1 MRQLNG
7 QTFYSPSDLTEFH
20 DSPFGSWCKLCYA
33 ATDGAYP
40 EPDPEDAFLKML
52 QQAGIEHENWLVN
65 ELREQGR
72 QVVDVTELCPGKDF
86 LKQHETT
93 VRLMQE
99 GTEVIVQAALMDD
112 EFAGFA
118 DFVVRIDKP
127 SVLGDYSYEV
137 WDTKLSKTVKV
148 THLLQLLAYAR
159 MIERIQGELPETVT
173 VVLGSREFDRYPT
186 AEYLPYFEATREKFL
201 AAVSNFDQEAM
212 PDPFESKNYGNWSTF
227 AEALLAERRHLSLVA
242 NIRRSQIVKLN
253 AAGVHTIDKLANLDD
268 LSQVKIPNATLEKL
282 REQAQV
288 QIATEQQGS
297 PQYRLRSP
305 KANEPQLFSMLE
317 PFSPGDIYFDLEGNP
332 LAEGGLEFLW
342 GMTVVDEN
350 REQEFIA
357 YWAHNQAEEKLAL
370 AQFFELTLARWQR
383 YPNMRVYHYAPY
395 EMTALKRLVARY
407 GIYENELDK
416 MLREGLF
423 VDLYRVVKNSLIIGQ
438 PSYSI
443 KKVELMYRGG
453 RATEIGLGGD
463 AVVAYQQWTELGDQ
477 KTLDD
482 IKLYNKDDCDST
494 YELAEWLREL
504 KQKHHDELQ
513 VEAAQVYIEPPETPK
528 NSGNVEKKQELSAR
542 KLRLRE
548 RLEKLT
554 NEQSDTEKRHAIET
568 LMHAINYYEREKK
581 PAWWPVFEARITPDE
596 ELIDDRSVI
605 VGCRLIERN
614 GKYVQLQYA
623 PEQEIALKVGE
634 TYQMKTS
641 DDSAM
646 LEMTL
651 KAVDVDG
658 GILEF
663 HLVKAQYV
671 IDVPH
676 EFSLIAKPKEFSRD
690 HFENALCDFADSVL
704 AQKTLP
710 SSLITELLLRNP
722 PRFSG
727 QINTITA
734 NHSGQADKLEVI
746 IKLVEALDESFLTI
760 QGPPGTGKT
769 YTASRLIGH
778 LLGTQPRSNIG
789 IVSNSHT
796 AANNLLR
803 SAVTHCQSNAIE
815 CKALTGRTDD
825 QLEALGV
832 KKINNADV
840 AHYLTGG
847 VVAANSSFLF
857 VRPELEGALDYLFI
871 DEAGQLSIVDVIA
884 MARSARNI
892 VLLGDQMQLGQPTQ
906 ATHPGDSGLS
916 VLDYLMKHEQVV
928 PEDKG
933 VLLNRSYRMHQD
945 VLDFISNMVYRGRL
959 EADEANQN
967 QRIDVTHTEMVRK
980 QSGIEFH
987 PVEHDGNTV
996 SSDEEADYIQ
1006 QLYQHLLHG
1015 SFTDKS
1021 GIQQPIT
1028 TDDILIVTPYNL
1040 QVQRLKDRL
1049 PKARIGTVDKFQGQE
1064 APVVIFSFCSSSP
1077 EESPR
1082 GLDFL
1087 FDLRRINVAVSR
1099 AQALAI
1105 VVGSPRL
1112 LEVTAT
1118 SIPLMK
1124 KASLV
1129 KELGRVGR

>member
-72 QVVDVTELCPGKDF
+72 QVVDVTELHPGKDF

-99 GTEVIVQAALMDD
+99 GTEIIVQAALMDD

-118 DFVVRIDKP
+118 DFVVRVDKP

-137 WDTKLSKTVKV
+137 WDTKLSKTAKV

-212 PDPFESKNYGNWSTF
+212 PDPFESKDYGNWSTF

-253 AAGVHTIDKLANLDD
+253 AAGVHTIDDLANLDD

-288 QIATEQQGS
+288 QIATEQQGT

-305 KANEPQLFSMLE
+305 KPNEPQLFSMLE

-350 REQEFIA
+350 RKQDFIA

-370 AQFFELTLARWQR
+370 AQFFELTLERWQR

-407 GIYENELDK
+407 GIYENDLDE
-416 MLREGLF
+416 MLRAGLF
-423 VDLYRVVKNSLIIGQ
+423 VDLYKVVKNSLIIGQ

-443 KKVELMYRGG
+443 KKVELMYRGA

-477 KTLDD
+477 KILDD
-482 IKLYNKDDCDST
+482 IELYNKDDCDST
-494 YELAEWLREL
+494 YELAEWLRALYAKHIGEVAQSTHDTAVDNGAGEREKKPDENLWL
-504 KQKHHDELQ
+504 KQALQKLADAQGDEL
-513 VEAAQVYIEPPETPK
+513 
-528 NSGNVEKKQELSAR
+528 
-542 KLRLRE
+542 E
-548 RLEKLT
+548 RY
-554 NEQSDTEKRHAIET
+554 AIET
-568 LMHAINYYEREKK
+568 LMYLIDFHPREEKPKWWQFYEWLN
-581 PAWWPVFEARITPDE
+581 AFDE
-596 ELIDDRSVI
+596 ELIEERNVI
-605 VGCRLIERN
+605 VDCHVIER
-614 GKYVQLQYA
+614 
-623 PEQEIALKVGE
+623 
-634 TYQMKTS
+634 S
-641 DDSAM
+641 DDALRLSCSEDQ
-646 LEMTL
+646 EMTL
-651 KAVDVDG
+651 SLGASFGLKMPEFPELNGVLSGEVTELFDDG
-658 GILEF
+658 TFELKFRGDGANQALDQF
-663 HLVKAQYV
+663 T
-671 IDVPH
+671 
-676 EFSLIAKPKEFSRD
+676 LISKEFVPTKPLQKSIIGLAEQVV
-690 HFENALCDFADSVL
+690 FQQALPNNAAIEIIKR
-704 AQKTLP
+704 AA
-710 SSLITELLLRNP
+710 
-722 PRFSG
+722 PRFS
-727 QINTITA
+727 IELDTRTA
-734 NHSGQADKLEVI
+734 NRCAPESRIEEIAE
-746 IKLVEALDESFLTI
+746 LVEHLDRSYLTL

-769 YTASRLIGH
+769 YTAARVIGH
-778 LLGTQPRSNIG
+778 LIRMYPNVTIG
-789 IVSNSHT
+789 VSSNSHK
-796 AANNLLR
+796 ALNNLLKGV
-803 SAVTHCQSNAIE
+803 AEYCGDEGIE
-815 CKALTGRTDD
+815 CKFVTNKLDD
-825 QLEALGV
+825 ELEALGV
-832 KKINNADV
+832 LSYVKNNKAAQFVGPRVVLGGTAWVFARDDMADR
-840 AHYLTGG
+840 
-847 VVAANSSFLF
+847 F
-857 VRPELEGALDYLFI
+857 DYLFI
-871 DEAGQLSIVDVIA
+871 DEAGQVALANVIA
-884 MARSARNI
+884 MAQSARNI

-967 QRIDVTHTEMVRK
+967 QRIDVTETEMVRK
-980 QSGIEFH
+980 HSGIEFH

-996 SSDEEADYIQ
+996 SSDEEADYIA
-1006 QLYQHLLHG
+1006 QLYQQLLQG
-1015 SFTDKS
+1015 QYTDK
-1021 GIQQPIT
+1021 GGAQHPIT

-1049 PKARIGTVDKFQGQE
+1049 PSARVGTVDKFQGQE

-1077 EESPR
+1077 DESPR

-1099 AQALAI
+1099 AKALAI

-1129 KELGRVGR
+1129 KELGRLGR